1 MDNQEALKFLKTN
14 GIVMASAKG
23 PVPRMS
29 EVIAGEPIKGS
40 WWGHAKGHEIYS
52 VLSFLEDSPDVLVC
66 RLIDGKVTLVH
77 RRLWPALI
85 RVAEHFAPERL
96 VRVDHEHPSSGRHIN
111 HETPFP
117 LWADAFRQSAANA
130 FAESQA
136 FDALGMWS
144 QQPTEGST

>member
-1 MDNQEALKFLKTN
+1 VDNEEALKFLKTN

-130 FAESQA
+130 LAESQA
-136 FDALGMWS
+136 SDALGMWS